1 MKVRYTAKALKQ
13 LDEIFSYIAEQNPGA
28 ARRVKAKIKGAI
40 KRLGRHP
47 YSARPTERPGIRVL
61 AVVRYPY
68 LVFYTVDENAR
79 EVHILRIR
87 HSSQD
92 TARHLD

>member
-1 MKVRYTAKALKQ
+1 MNVRYTVKALKQ
-13 LDEIFSYIAEQNPGA
+13 LDEIFSYIAESDPGA
-28 ARRVKAKIKGAI
+28 AQSVKARIQRAI
-40 KRLGRHP
+40 NRLGRHP
-47 YSARPTERPGIRVL
+47 YSARPTERAGIRVL

-68 LVFYTVDENAR
+68 LVFYTVDEAAR

-92 TARHLD
+92 PARHLD